1 MSGVSGAEV
10 LIVIPD
16 LRRPGIAAQKIAA
29 EAKQAGF
36 AVEVYCWG
44 WGRRPDGSVE
54 IDFRGRLTSPPD
66 VVGRMP

>member
-1 MSGVSGAEV
+1 MIGVSGVEV

-54 IDFRGRLTSPPD
+54 IDFRGTLRSPPD
-66 VVGRMP
+66 VVERMP

>member
-1 MSGVSGAEV
+1 MSGAEV

-29 EAKQAGF
+29 EAKPAGYS
-36 AVEVYCWG
+36 VEVWCWG

-66 VVGRMP
+66 VVGRMPIT

>member
-1 MSGVSGAEV
+1 MSDAEV
-10 LIVIPD
+10 LIVIPEI
-16 LRRPGIAAQKIAA
+16 RVPRIASQKIAA

-54 IDFRGRLTSPPD
+54 IDFRGRLTSPAG
-66 VVGRMP
+66 VVERLPIP

>member
-1 MSGVSGAEV
+1 MIRAVEV
-10 LIVIPD
+10 LIVLPEI
-16 LRRPGIAAQKIAA
+16 RVPGIAAQKIAA

-54 IDFRGRLTSPPD
+54 IDFRGRLTSPAG
-66 VVGRMP
+66 VVERLP